1 MSKLEENWSKTLELV
16 RDELNEVQYETWIV
30 PLVPRR
36 IDEKQNILYVAAD
49 NILIINRLNERYRQ
63 LVEGAVKISF
73 GRPLNII
80 GEFVE
85 KKEKKPAASKSSGEA
100 SLDEEYYLNPKF
112 SFENFIVGKN
122 SEFAHSVALAV
133 AETPGKN
140 YNPLFIY
147 GGSGLGK
154 THLMHAIG
162 HYILKNHKRKKVLYI
177 SSEMFTNELINAINT
192 KNVPQFKRKY
202 RNVDVLLIDDIQFIE
217 GKEATEEE
225 FFHTFETLYNKNKQ
239 IVISSDRPPQKLT
252 SLDERL
258 RSRFLWNVT
267 ADIQPPDFETR
278 VAILRS
284 KADIEGIEI
293 NDDVSQVI
301 NMIAERIKY
310 NVRMLEGAFTRIVS
324 FSALMNKP
332 IDMSL
337 AKSTLNDIISSSDN
351 IVSIDAIKNAVAK
364 HYGITVKEIDSGKR
378 SRNLAFPRQIAMYLS
393 KEMTDNSF
401 PQIGK
406 AFGGRDHTT
415 VLHACK
421 KISSSLEEDAAL
433 QETVDYLMMNIN
445 NN

>member
-30 PLVPRR
+30 PLVPKR

-73 GRPLNII
+73 ERPLNIV
-80 GEFVE
+80 GEFIE
-85 KKEKKPAASKSSGEA
+85 KKEKKPAASKTSGEA

-293 NDDVSQVI
+293 NEDVSQVI

-351 IVSIDAIKNAVAK
+351 IISIDAIKNAVAK

-406 AFGGRDHTT
+406 AFAGRDHTT

-433 QETVDYLMMNIN
+433 QETIDYLMMNIN

>member
-30 PLVPRR
+30 PLVPKR

-63 LVEGAVKISF
+63 LVEGAVKIPF
-73 GRPLNII
+73 ERPLNIV
-80 GEFVE
+80 GEFIE
-85 KKEKKPAASKSSGEA
+85 KKEKKPAASKTSGEA

-293 NDDVSQVI
+293 NEDVSQVI

-351 IVSIDAIKNAVAK
+351 IISIDAIKNAVAK

-406 AFGGRDHTT
+406 AFAGRDHTT

-433 QETVDYLMMNIN
+433 QETIDYLMMNIN